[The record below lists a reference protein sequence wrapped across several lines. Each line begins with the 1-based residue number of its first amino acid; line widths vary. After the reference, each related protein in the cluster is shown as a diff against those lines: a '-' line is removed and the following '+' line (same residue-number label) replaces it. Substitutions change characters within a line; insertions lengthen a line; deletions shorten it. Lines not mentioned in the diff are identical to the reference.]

1 MWIHRSVAIRVSMVG
16 LLSDVG
22 VGPARRGAAEG
33 RPSPR
38 RGDARSRRSLEEL
51 PPARLIGLQDEQL
64 ALAPHPGEGAPVE
77 GARAPAVERGEVL
90 RGRVTLVAGGGRP
103 PGRRGGPPP
112 HAGAGEP
119 WGGRGGGGGG
129 APPGPRPPGL
139 RPAGGGPPTAP
150 DAGCGG

>member
-1 MWIHRSVAIRVSMVG
+1 MAAGARPRASVPAAMWIHRSVAIRVSMVG

-90 RGRVTLVAGGGRP
+90 RGRVTLVAGGARHP
-103 PGRRGGPPP
+103 ATRGGPP
-112 HAGAGEP
+112 H
-119 WGGRGGGGGG
+119 
-129 APPGPRPPGL
+129 PPASR
-139 RPAGGGPPTAP
+139 RAA
-150 DAGCGG
+150 

>member
-1 MWIHRSVAIRVSMVG
+1 MAAGARPRGSGPGAMWIHRSVALRVSMVG

-38 RGDARSRRSLEEL
+38 RGDARSRRGLEEL

-64 ALAPHPGEGAPVE
+64 ALAPLPGEGAPVE

-90 RGRVTLVAGGGRP
+90 RGRVTLVAGGGRFHV
-103 PGRRGGPPP
+103 PGGGPAPP
-112 HAGAGEP
+112 
-119 WGGRGGGGGG
+119 RGGGGSC
-129 APPGPRPPGL
+129 R
-139 RPAGGGPPTAP
+139 
-150 DAGCGG
+150 